1 MIGLKAF
8 LRLFIGYSR
17 VGVLGDCF
25 GNWDAM
31 IFSRKKHGFLCA
43 FSGSLFATL
52 AAVTTCAT
60 VFSASPASAQSFNP
74 RDLTGLLGDAP
85 IDPALLEG
93 VGQVNVTRAYI
104 PDAIDLSPMM
114 PPPLLQTYG
123 SCVSYAIGYAMR
135 GYYAALENN
144 VEPGNRTF
152 TPSPAFLHSQIRNR
166 KEACETAG
174 SHALL
179 AMAYFKGNGSPD
191 QDDIPDAAM
200 CSERVE
206 TATMAPD
213 RFRIRDFLFV
223 FDKGRQRRNAT
234 DRDLDAIKQQ
244 LAAGNPV
251 ATGFLMVGVVP
262 SSQTPDGVTLQ
273 YLKSGEIYQGS
284 LGRHS
289 GAAGG
294 HQMVF
299 VGYDE
304 RRQAFL
310 VQNSWG
316 PYWSGDGYGW
326 ISYEAT
332 KADMHNASIMRT
344 SIVPPRPVPGL
355 TRTDRD
361 NEVAFAGDSC
371 SSLYVSEDTPD
382 GMPLLAGFV
391 STQEALRKLE
401 AEFPPEQLQKID
413 VRPWPVCEALK
424 TLARPLAEPS
434 RPRIR
439 LLGGSADLRY
449 GDSLA
454 FEVTAPDFASFLYIV
469 YLQADGTVVNLLP
482 RRGPVHQQVQFGDRF
497 VYGDGRQGRQKFTV
511 QPPAGSEAIIV
522 IAAHSPVIQLEELEN
537 GGSGQFSMP
546 VSAEGGAG
554 TADDRYFLTALRAGM
569 ADRPDEM
576 SLPREIS
583 AAVLHLTIREE

>member
-1 MIGLKAF
+1 
-8 LRLFIGYSR
+8 
-17 VGVLGDCF
+17 
-25 GNWDAM
+25 M

-166 KEACETAG
+166 QEACETAG

-244 LAAGNPV
+244 L
-251 ATGFLMVGVVP
+251 
-262 SSQTPDGVTLQ
+262 SQIACLQ
-273 YLKSGEIYQGS
+273 WKRCH
-284 LGRHS
+284 GRS
-289 GAAGG
+289 
-294 HQMVF
+294 
-299 VGYDE
+299 
-304 RRQAFL
+304 
-310 VQNSWG
+310 
-316 PYWSGDGYGW
+316 
-326 ISYEAT
+326 
-332 KADMHNASIMRT
+332 
-344 SIVPPRPVPGL
+344 
-355 TRTDRD
+355 
-361 NEVAFAGDSC
+361 
-371 SSLYVSEDTPD
+371 
-382 GMPLLAGFV
+382 
-391 STQEALRKLE
+391 RK
-401 AEFPPEQLQKID
+401 
-413 VRPWPVCEALK
+413 
-424 TLARPLAEPS
+424 
-434 RPRIR
+434 
-439 LLGGSADLRY
+439 
-449 GDSLA
+449 
-454 FEVTAPDFASFLYIV
+454 DF
-469 YLQADGTVVNLLP
+469 
-482 RRGPVHQQVQFGDRF
+482 
-497 VYGDGRQGRQKFTV
+497 
-511 QPPAGSEAIIV
+511 
-522 IAAHSPVIQLEELEN
+522 
-537 GGSGQFSMP
+537 
-546 VSAEGGAG
+546 
-554 TADDRYFLTALRAGM
+554 
-569 ADRPDEM
+569 
-576 SLPREIS
+576 
-583 AAVLHLTIREE
+583 